1 MGSGLSRDLVFGGV
15 AAYCGVGVGAA
26 PWMVYME
33 EELDGERRESAQRER
48 RKAPPAS
55 KLRENIKTCI
65 LDGFSTTKH
74 TPHAF

>member
-1 MGSGLSRDLVFGGV
+1 MIGGV
-15 AAYCGVGVGAA
+15 AAHCGVGAA
-26 PWMVYME
+26 AAPSMVDME